1 MFNQI
6 PYERNRY
13 SSGNYSSHKSIT
25 RLALTIIAVKDHMK
39 AKKTYELSSQSIN
52 AAQGAI
58 MTVGL
63 VSALFLG
70 VWQVSRENK
79 SIGNLTTLLVYWA
92 QLQSKLQTTLL
103 YKWILN

>member
-1 MFNQI
+1 MN
-6 PYERNRY
+6 
-13 SSGNYSSHKSIT
+13 
-25 RLALTIIAVKDHMK
+25 

-63 VSALFLG
+63 VGALFLG
-70 VWQVSRENK
+70 VWQVSQQSK

-92 QLQSKLQTTLL
+92 QLQSKFQALL
-103 YKWILN
+103 SPYMSLC

>member
-1 MFNQI
+1 
-6 PYERNRY
+6 
-13 SSGNYSSHKSIT
+13 
-25 RLALTIIAVKDHMK
+25 MK

-70 VWQVSRENK
+70 VWQVSRESK

-92 QLQSKLQTTLL
+92 QLQSRFQALFFFNKL
-103 YKWILN
+103 ILIR

>member
-1 MFNQI
+1 
-6 PYERNRY
+6 
-13 SSGNYSSHKSIT
+13 
-25 RLALTIIAVKDHMK
+25 MK